1 MTVASFRKAIA
12 PALLGF
18 LAVVISW
25 VASGALDIMELRIA
39 GAAVLTSIAV
49 YIVPNL
55 ATSPFLKALVPSFL
69 GVVAVFVSAVESGTL
84 DVTEARMAM
93 AALLTSAVV
102 WVVPNQSENRVVA
115 P

>member
-1 MTVASFRKAIA
+1 MTIASFRKAIA
-12 PALLGF
+12 PAVLGF

-49 YIVPNL
+49 YMVPNL

-69 GVVAVFVSAVESGTL
+69 GVLAVFISAVEAGAL
-84 DVTEARMAM
+84 DITEARMAV
-93 AALLTSAVV
+93 AALLTSVVV
-102 WVVPNQSENRVVA
+102 WVVPNRPENQVVTT
-115 P
+115 